1 MRALLWTLGIAL
13 LLIAVAIVA
22 LPLLIDE
29 KALVAI
35 AARQVKERSGIELSV
50 DGAASLSLFPR
61 VSLVSTE
68 VRIEVPEQGSRIQ
81 ARRLATGVA
90 LLPLLR
96 GTVEIDSVIVEGLRI
111 ERRLDAEAAEA
122 VAADTTTLS
131 NAELDAYYALR
142 RRMRESAGAEAA
154 ASALAAPLAF
164 EVGELA
170 LTDIRV
176 VSVDDAGEVLSEL
189 QLRRLHS
196 RDLNLDGRAM
206 PLTAEI
212 AIPGE
217 APVSLQLSGAF
228 SADADAATI
237 ALKHLEVQIG
247 GATREPL
254 TLTVAGAVNLATQVA
269 DIELA
274 LRSGAL
280 EGGGTLRY
288 ARFESPQIDAALAL
302 TELNPALLML
312 AGPAGTGAAGAA
324 PERGDSALPL
334 HALRLIDTRASLTIE
349 QVVLGAHTLRDVD
362 ARLRVLDG
370 VASLDPVSAAV
381 HGGQIEFNAIFDGRY
396 NQASLRTAGGLRA
409 VDVGRAMQAL
419 EAKLEATGRANLA
432 WTLEARGATRDALT
446 RSLAGPVSVTTQA
459 VTLRKLALERLF
471 CQGVA
476 LVNRQPLSA
485 EFPADTAFEALGA
498 EIQLTDGIARLDPF
512 TARLSTIDLRGDG
525 TLDLNSQDL
534 HANFRAQLAAGLAER
549 DPACRINERYARLR
563 WPVECRGN
571 LAEDPGSWCRVNVDA
586 VIRDL
591 AENEVKRKI
600 GQEAEKLLK
609 KLFE

>member
-1 MRALLWTLGIAL
+1 M
-13 LLIAVAIVA
+13 
-22 LPLLIDE
+22 
-29 KALVAI
+29 
-35 AARQVKERSGIELSV
+35 
-50 DGAASLSLFPR
+50 
-61 VSLVSTE
+61 
-68 VRIEVPEQGSRIQ
+68 
-81 ARRLATGVA
+81 
-90 LLPLLR
+90 
-96 GTVEIDSVIVEGLRI
+96 
-111 ERRLDAEAAEA
+111 
-122 VAADTTTLS
+122 
-131 NAELDAYYALR
+131 
-142 RRMRESAGAEAA
+142 
-154 ASALAAPLAF
+154 
-164 EVGELA
+164 
-170 LTDIRV
+170 

-409 VDVGRAMQAL
+409 LDVGRAMQAL

-432 WTLEARGATRDALT
+432 WTLEARGATRNALT

-525 TLDLNSQDL
+525 ALDLNSQEL

-549 DPACRINERYARLR
+549 DPACRINERYAGLR